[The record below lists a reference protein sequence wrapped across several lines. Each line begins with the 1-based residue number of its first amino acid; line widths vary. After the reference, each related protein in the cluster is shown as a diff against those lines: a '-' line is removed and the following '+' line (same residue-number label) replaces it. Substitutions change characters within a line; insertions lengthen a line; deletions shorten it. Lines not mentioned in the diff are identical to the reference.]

1 MDRDLLA
8 RVANAL
14 GDVRL
19 YEKHHTGELIA
30 MRLRDLLADLPGFG
44 PAEVDGKLADL
55 AKAAVT
61 ACGEGGDATPR

>member
-1 MDRDLLA
+1 MDRDLVT
-8 RVANAL
+8 RVADAL

-44 PAEVDGKLADL
+44 PEEVDGKLAEL
-55 AKAAVT
+55 AKAAVA
-61 ACGEGGDATPR
+61 ACEEGRG

>member
-1 MDRDLLA
+1 MDRDQVK
-8 RVANAL
+8 RVAEAL

-44 PAEVDGKLADL
+44 PAEVDGKLAEL
-55 AKAAVT
+55 AKAALR
-61 ACGEGGDATPR
+61 ANGEGASG